1 VQDTTVDGVSQ
12 GCGGVNNLS
21 AEFERWKP
29 LTCWQFCKYFCGIVK
44 AYTDFNTVAIIILGL
59 MISTTLVVEGAAPLH

>member
-1 VQDTTVDGVSQ
+1 
-12 GCGGVNNLS
+12 VNNLS

-29 LTCWQFCKYFCGIVK
+29 LSCWQFCNYFCGMIK
-44 AYTDFNTVAIIILGL
+44 EHTDFNTVAIIILGL